1 MKFSHSTLKEI
12 NVKGCWTL
20 VQVGPFKCLIGIQH
34 HGVGESNNNMGRPSE
49 FETTKIVWGRCQ
61 MPNDVFLFCIQSVN
75 YLKKS
80 TYSNTVMLSNCFL
93 IYFIKVN

>member
-1 MKFSHSTLKEI
+1 MIGFNEIFSQYF
-12 NVKGCWTL
+12 KGNQCEGL
-20 VQVGPFKCLIGIQH
+20 LDPSAGGALYMFAF
-34 HGVGESNNNMGRPSE
+34 GVGESNNNMGRPSE